1 MKKFRKICKNPFV
14 LSFVCSSFLLL
25 GFSRGNKGLR
35 SMSTAELYHTVSAK
49 DVFRS
54 VVFADGP
61 LTSKIASLK
70 KYDLS
75 KRSLTSEQMKEYKNM
90 EDHIM
95 SNLGRNNP
103 NYFENFKN
111 VINSQDLNSISTLL
125 ENVSKDVLLFL
136 EKEKEASR
144 VGIEDN
150 LKSYEG
156 SLQEPI
162 GVKDAEMIAEPLEG
176 IVLVGI
182 VVVAAIL
189 FVLLAN
195 SPETPSELIKS
206 FQEKSLTYDKL
217 VVDVSNMLS

>member
-1 MKKFRKICKNPFV
+1 
-14 LSFVCSSFLLL
+14 
-25 GFSRGNKGLR
+25 
-35 SMSTAELYHTVSAK
+35 MSATELYHTVSAK

-156 SLQEPI
+156 SSQEPI
-162 GVKDAEMIAEPLEG
+162 GVKDAEMIAEPCEAVML
-176 IVLVGI
+176 
-182 VVVAAIL
+182 AL
-189 FVLLAN
+189 FVAIFFVILAN

-206 FQEKSLTYDKL
+206 FQEKSLTHDKL